1 MSFSRYTALLGLA
14 TAFLVLGGCGFLSGL
29 DNVVPD
35 NTKEY
40 RRAKPLPPLEIPPN
54 LSADAIRDDLM
65 GDDVGTAT
73 YLEYQEQ
80 IHNPLME
87 VYGIEPEIKP
97 RLEGKGEQ
105 LWLTVPGASNKVWER
120 VRNFW
125 LENNFEVKAEDIRIG
140 FMDAVGASEQD
151 SYRVRIE
158 RDKSPNTTVVYVKQH
173 VISPSPRQEEAMLR
187 RLAEF
192 LGMLH
197 AQDMAQ
203 AERQGQQMA
212 EETNQISMI
221 DNGVTL
227 QIAQE
232 FSHAWHQVGL
242 VLDRKGFSV
251 EDRNRA
257 RGVYYV
263 RYDDP
268 FTGQQERNSGW
279 FSKLAFWEKTAAQ
292 SEESRY
298 QIKLISEGAVTHV
311 VVLNA
316 HGRRDDSEAA
326 KRLLSLL
333 GEQLT
338 E

>member
-1 MSFSRYTALLGLA
+1 MSLSRCI
-14 TAFLVLGGCGFLSGL
+14 AFLGIATSFLVFGGCGFLSGL
-29 DNVVPD
+29 DNIVPD

-40 RRAKPLPPLEIPPN
+40 RRAKTLPPLEIPPN

-65 GDDVGTAT
+65 GDDTGAAT

-87 VYGIEPEIKP
+87 VYGIEPDIKP
-97 RLEGKGEQ
+97 RLESEGEQ

-140 FMDAVGASEQD
+140 FMDAMGASEQD
-151 SYRVRIE
+151 NYRVRIE
-158 RDKSPNTTVVYVKQH
+158 RDKSPNSTIVYVKQH
-173 VISPSPRQEEAMLR
+173 VISPNPRQEEAMLR
-187 RLAEF
+187 RLAEY
-192 LGMLH
+192 LGTLH

-203 AERQGQQMA
+203 SEQKGQQVA
-212 EETNQISMI
+212 GPNQISMI
-221 DNGVTL
+221 EGGVAL

-268 FTGQQERNSGW
+268 FTGRQERDSGW
-279 FSKLAFWEKTAAQ
+279 FSKLAFWEKAANQ

-311 VVLNA
+311 VVLDA
-316 HGRRDDSEAA
+316 HGQRDDSETA